1 MGEEPIWRTS
11 SMEGKWMDG
20 KGDVAVRRGDYY
32 DKIWVDFRIMNMK
45 EGKNQHTRHGLRL
58 TVEQLRE
65 LMPRLREF
73 LDEVQDELEAK
84 ERVSGN
90 AEQP

>member
-1 MGEEPIWRTS
+1 
-11 SMEGKWMDG
+11 MEGKWMDG
-20 KGDVAVRRGDYY
+20 KGDVTVRRVDYY
-32 DKIWVDFRIMNMK
+32 DRIWVDFRIMNMK

-73 LDEVQDELEAK
+73 LDEVQDEIEAK
-84 ERVSGN
+84 ERVGD